1 MCGGNGEDEDLWARK
16 DPALTHGEADKDCD
30 IFVPKI
36 EKYVYERKRMKALSS
51 NCTLFLC
58 RSFILKYRKEK
69 VYNTKLLHYCP
80 FFRQNDQNEMD
91 ID

>member
-36 EKYVYERKRMKALSS
+36 EKYVYERKRMM
-51 NCTLFLC
+51 
-58 RSFILKYRKEK
+58 R
-69 VYNTKLLHYCP
+69 
-80 FFRQNDQNEMD
+80 
-91 ID
+91 